1 MVRKLIRE
9 KNVAHIIIAALFSV
23 FLIFGMSGVSLP
35 LQQLQQEAYTQ
46 AGLPTQTTPS
56 SSQMPPPTSICNSN
70 PSTLKFGLKGAKVV
84 ELQSLLVKLGYK
96 SLLGQSGI
104 DGKFATSTQ
113 NAVKRFQQDHA
124 GNQLTTYYNII
135 HSINNSK
142 LVCVIYS
149 GAKISI

>member
-124 GNQLTTYYNII
+124 GNQLTTRSHII
-135 HSINNSK
+135 PCSCKSD
-142 LVCVIYS
+142 
-149 GAKISI
+149 

>member
-1 MVRKLIRE
+1 MVKKLIRE
-9 KNVAHIIIAALFSV
+9 KNVAHTIIAVLFSV
-23 FLIFGMSGVSLP
+23 SLIFGMGGISLP
-35 LQQLQQEAYTQ
+35 LQQLQQEAHAQAVPPTQ
-46 AGLPTQTTPS
+46 ATP